1 MARLSS
7 EDEADDNRQAD
18 IESSSLTTP
27 SPTQIRDELL
37 TYQTQ
42 LLAELSEAADS
53 YVRRN
58 LFTERQER
66 KAWNTVRKEIAALS
80 DFMTFL
86 NQVEKVSRD
95 QKQDAET
102 SSLFLHLAEEPRLWA
117 AITFGLVKLFLAWE
131 QQQGYAI
138 KTINDHLD
146 VIKLY
151 ARLAQQAGYQTADQ
165 MLAIKHIARIR
176 GAEAERIDAVRVQ
189 IRRGQ
194 KKTEPTFLD
203 RKEYQRLLNRPDTP
217 QGWRDRVAILLM
229 YELSLRPSEVVSLKL
244 RHVHLD
250 EGTIDITRHKTH
262 DQQKARLKDR
272 LYPAMMHYI
281 NLRQDRSPDAPLLVR
296 SLKNGQLV
304 ELVPLEA
311 PEVEAAKRGGRRP
324 SSPNRALYVKL
335 QPSSSIEQA
344 SRKETGHEPTTWTPP
359 MTTRGLREHLHELG
373 LDIAQE
379 LYGED
384 EHVLSRPRPQRS
396 APEKHIN
403 LTSYDGRH
411 EWTRNAIRGGSNPIA
426 VTKAGGWKGH
436 SAMVERYYGE
446 LDIINEDIVLAR

>member
-1 MARLSS
+1 MAYLYTNDGVH
-7 EDEADDNRQAD
+7 DEQQAKD
-18 IESSSLTTP
+18 ESTSLAMP
-27 SPTQIRDELL
+27 SPAQVRDELL
-37 TYQTQ
+37 TYQTR
-42 LLAELSEAADS
+42 LLTEFAEAADS

-58 LFTERQER
+58 IFTERQER
-66 KAWNTVRKEIAALS
+66 KAWNTIRKEIAALA

-86 NQVEKVSRD
+86 NQVEQVSRD
-95 QKQDAET
+95 QSQDAET
-102 SSLFLHLAEEPRLWA
+102 HVLFLHLAEEPRLWT

-146 VIKLY
+146 IIKLY

-176 GAEAERIDAVRVQ
+176 GAEADRIDAIRVQ
-189 IRRGQ
+189 TRRGQ
-194 KKTEPTFLD
+194 KKSDPTFLD
-203 RKEYQRLLNRPDTP
+203 RREYQKLLNRPDTP

-244 RHVHLD
+244 HHVHLD

-262 DQQKARLKDR
+262 DQQKARLKNR
-272 LYPAMMHYI
+272 LYPALMHYLS
-281 NLRQDRSPDAPLLVR
+281 LRQDRSLDAPLLVR

-304 ELVPLEA
+304 EHVPVEA
-311 PEVEAAKRGGRRP
+311 PEVEMAKRGGRRP
-324 SSPNRALYVKL
+324 SSPNHALYVKL
-335 QPSSSIEQA
+335 HPTPVEKAARQG
-344 SRKETGHEPTTWTPP
+344 TGESKATWTPP

-384 EHVLSRPRPQRS
+384 EHMLSRPRPQRS
-396 APEKHIN
+396 APEKQIN

-446 LDIINEDIVLAR
+446 LDIINEDIVLSR

>member
-1 MARLSS
+1 MAHLYTS
-7 EDEADDNRQAD
+7 DEVPYDQQAKN
-18 IESSSLTTP
+18 ESSSLAMP
-27 SPTQIRDELL
+27 SPTQVRDEILA
-37 TYQTQ
+37 YQTR
-42 LLAELSEAADS
+42 LLAELSEAADR

-58 LFTERQER
+58 IFTERQER

-86 NQVEKVSRD
+86 NQVEQVSRD
-95 QKQDAET
+95 QIQDAGT
-102 SSLFLHLAEEPRLWA
+102 DVHFLHLAEEPRLWT

-151 ARLAQQAGYQTADQ
+151 ARLAQQAGFQTADQ

-176 GAEAERIDAVRVQ
+176 GAEAERIDAIRVQ
-189 IRRGQ
+189 TRRGL
-194 KKTEPTFLD
+194 KKSDPTFLD
-203 RKEYQRLLNRPDTP
+203 RREYQRLLNRPDTP

-244 RHVHLD
+244 HHVHLD

-272 LYPAMMHYI
+272 LYPALMHYLS
-281 NLRQDRSPDAPLLVR
+281 LRQDHSPDAPLLVR

-304 ELVPLEA
+304 EHVPVEA
-311 PEVEAAKRGGRRP
+311 SEVEVAKRGGRRP
-324 SSPNRALYVKL
+324 SSPNHALYVRL
-335 QPSSSIEQA
+335 HPSPVEKVARQG
-344 SRKETGHEPTTWTPP
+344 TGESKATWTPP

-373 LDIAQE
+373 LDIAQD

-384 EHVLSRPRPQRS
+384 AASRPRSQRP
-396 APEKHIN
+396 APEKQIN